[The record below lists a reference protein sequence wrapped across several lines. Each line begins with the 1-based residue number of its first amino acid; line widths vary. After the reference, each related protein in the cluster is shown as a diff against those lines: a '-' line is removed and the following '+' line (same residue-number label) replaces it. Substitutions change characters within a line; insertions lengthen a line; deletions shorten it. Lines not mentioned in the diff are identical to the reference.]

1 MNPGAPESAVTP
13 TAIVSHPAYQAA
25 FEALRATLDDGDL
38 QAARATSRRLRARLE
53 RERATL
59 PTMEAARNNEGGPLS
74 YQVLS
79 GELPAKESAEGAL
92 RMVDGFDSVIEGRAR
107 VRALDL
113 AVILSR
119 VPDSEQVRVV
129 LRARSAWPEPLEL
142 RPGAGTVEV
151 LRTSLEPRAGDE
163 RRDSARIA
171 LPEATVLR
179 VPANAEADHELCRL
193 AIEMPLGAIATRMR
207 VDTVFL
213 GGTIQEGDE
222 RYPAQDFDVRSA
234 RRTDL
239 AGKIPAVAVGPGPLL
254 ELVERGRAPL
264 AAILERTVRIPP
276 ARFPETLD
284 PANRERSAEARTLH
298 PFRSLRGID
307 HPGVMRTNLISFLY
321 LSAFSGMEFT
331 LTFLA
336 AERLTFGPHDNMWMF
351 VFIGLMIAFV
361 QGGGLGKV
369 HCSRGLCYKP
379 RRPIGRVDGPRFA
392 PASLDYD
399 RWLGPVEYRPLQR
412 PRLHYDWHWDLH
424 TGNGDLG
431 NQGIHQMD
439 IARWALGWDAMP
451 KSVWSVGGRLGYEDD
466 GDSPNTQVAVFFR
479 DGVPLVF
486 EVRGLPRDK
495 AQQSDKWQMDAYEGQ
510 SIGNIIHGENG
521 TVRISNSYS
530 WADMLDP
537 DGNNVQEWKGGGDH
551 FANFVAA
558 VRADDPSVLNA
569 SIEDGH
575 LSSAYCHLG
584 ILSHRLGTPVD
595 PAGVSQAWSSS
606 PTALDAWHRM
616 RDHLAANEVDLA
628 AAPITLGRELR
639 LNADATEVRGD
650 PVATAML
657 RREDRPPF
665 TF

>member
-1 MNPGAPESAVTP
+1 MTGGGAQGASPWFVPGTHSTPMARSPRPFLLAALVSISACAGGVRVSPGAPESAVTP

-59 PTMEAARNNEGGPLS
+59 PSMEAARKNEGGPLS

-142 RPGAGTVEV
+142 RPGAGTVQV

-179 VPANAEADHELCRL
+179 VPANAEADLELCRL

-213 GGTIQEGDE
+213 GGTIQEGDQS
-222 RYPAQDFDVRSA
+222 YPAQDFDVRSA

-264 AAILERTVRIPP
+264 AAILERTVVIPP

-284 PANRERSAEARTLH
+284 RLGESLEIRPLEAIR
-298 PFRSLRGID
+298 PVIPSLRW
-307 HPGVMRTNLISFLY
+307 
-321 LSAFSGMEFT
+321 
-331 LTFLA
+331 LA
-336 AERLTFGPHDNMWMF
+336 ETETFGRDEKASARVAPPPP
-351 VFIGLMIAFV
+351 
-361 QGGGLGKV
+361 
-369 HCSRGLCYKP
+369 RGAAP
-379 RRPIGRVDGPRFA
+379 RRHAGARLSGRAAPGPD
-392 PASLDYD
+392 P
-399 RWLGPVEYRPLQR
+399 
-412 PRLHYDWHWDLH
+412 
-424 TGNGDLG
+424 DLG
-431 NQGIHQMD
+431 
-439 IARWALGWDAMP
+439 LF
-451 KSVWSVGGRLGYEDD
+451 
-466 GDSPNTQVAVFFR
+466 TQ
-479 DGVPLVF
+479 
-486 EVRGLPRDK
+486 
-495 AQQSDKWQMDAYEGQ
+495 
-510 SIGNIIHGENG
+510 
-521 TVRISNSYS
+521 
-530 WADMLDP
+530 
-537 DGNNVQEWKGGGDH
+537 
-551 FANFVAA
+551 
-558 VRADDPSVLNA
+558 
-569 SIEDGH
+569 
-575 LSSAYCHLG
+575 
-584 ILSHRLGTPVD
+584 
-595 PAGVSQAWSSS
+595 
-606 PTALDAWHRM
+606 
-616 RDHLAANEVDLA
+616 
-628 AAPITLGRELR
+628 
-639 LNADATEVRGD
+639 
-650 PVATAML
+650 
-657 RREDRPPF
+657 
-665 TF
+665 

>member
-1 MNPGAPESAVTP
+1 MSHTSKSSRRQFLAYSAGGA
-13 TAIVSHPAYQAA
+13 AA
-25 FEALRATLDDGDL
+25 GVIGRSTLASQDDAGS
-38 QAARATSRRLRARLE
+38 ATSDPAGSPVAGGSPSDSIRVAVVGLRGRGWNHVMGLHGQPGCEVVALCDVDSEVLARRARE
-53 RERATL
+53 CAT
-59 PTMEAARNNEGGPLS
+59 
-74 YQVLS
+74 
-79 GELPAKESAEGAL
+79 
-92 RMVDGFDSVIEGRAR
+92 
-107 VRALDL
+107 
-113 AVILSR
+113 
-119 VPDSEQVRVV
+119 
-129 LRARSAWPEPLEL
+129 
-142 RPGAGTVEV
+142 GTDK
-151 LRTSLEPRAGDE
+151 RAGFEVETTGDMRTLLDRE
-163 RRDSARIA
+163 DI
-171 LPEATVLR
+171 
-179 VPANAEADHELCRL
+179 D
-193 AIEMPLGAIATRMR
+193 AIAIATPNHTHAMLACWALDAGKHVYVEKPVSHVVEEGARIVEAAKR
-207 VDTVFL
+207 NGRICAT
-213 GGTIQEGDE
+213 GTQG
-222 RYPAQDFDVRSA
+222 RSA
-234 RRTDL
+234 SS
-239 AGKIPAVAVGPGPLL
+239 
-254 ELVERGRAPL
+254 
-264 AAILERTVRIPP
+264 VRN
-276 ARFPETLD
+276 A
-284 PANRERSAEARTLH
+284 
-298 PFRSLRGID
+298 
-307 HPGVMRTNLISFLY
+307 
-321 LSAFSGMEFT
+321 
-331 LTFLA
+331 
-336 AERLTFGPHDNMWMF
+336 
-351 VFIGLMIAFV
+351 IAFV
-361 QGGGLGKV
+361 QNGGLGKV

-392 PASLDYD
+392 PAALDYD

-479 DGVPLVF
+479 EGVPLVF

-537 DGNNVQEWKGGGDH
+537 DGNKVQEWKGGGDH

-628 AAPITLGRELR
+628 ATPITLGRELR